1 MLRLAPLALA
11 AALLAAPGR
20 ADAQGRPFGLGV
32 ILGNPTGISAKAYL
46 ARAHAIDAAVGAAF
60 LHGSGL
66 HIHADYLWHPV
77 ILAEDEAFTLPL
89 YIGIGGRMLI
99 RGREGIQG
107 DKFHL
112 GPRVPVGFL
121 FDFKQIPIDVFVEV
135 ALIVDVIR
143 TAGDDVI
150 DVNGG
155 IGVRYYF

>member
-1 MLRLAPLALA
+1 MHRLAPLALA

-20 ADAQGRPFGLGV
+20 ADAEGRSFGLGV

-89 YIGIGGRMLI
+89 YIGIGGRMLF
-99 RGREGIQG
+99 RGREGRTG
-107 DKFHL
+107 DTLHL
-112 GPRVPVGFL
+112 GPR
-121 FDFKQIPIDVFVEV
+121 IP
-135 ALIVDVIR
+135 
-143 TAGDDVI
+143 
-150 DVNGG
+150 
-155 IGVRYYF
+155 